1 MRKTLQSV
9 LTTYGTTA
17 LVVYLALF
25 GIVLA
30 GFAVAFWL
38 GWRPAGAGSRV
49 GVLTAAYL
57 ATKLTQP
64 LRIAA
69 TVALTPLC
77 ARLFRSL
84 RPRPGRREVRSTE

>member
-9 LTTYGTTA
+9 ITTYGTTA

-25 GIVLA
+25 ALVLA

-38 GWRPAGAGSRV
+38 GWRPAGAGSRL
-49 GVLTAAYL
+49 GVLTAAYV

-64 LRIAA
+64 LRIIA
-69 TVALTPLC
+69 TAALTPLC
-77 ARLFRSL
+77 ARLFQRL
-84 RPRPGRREVRSTE
+84 RPRPGPDGGTT